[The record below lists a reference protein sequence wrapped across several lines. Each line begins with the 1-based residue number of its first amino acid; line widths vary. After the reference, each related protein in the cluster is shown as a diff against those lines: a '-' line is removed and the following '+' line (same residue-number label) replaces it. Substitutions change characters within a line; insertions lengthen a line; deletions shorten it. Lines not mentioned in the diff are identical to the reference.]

1 MQNNNGKDKKV
12 TFSKILLIVTG
23 AIFVSVGI
31 FVGYMYGSGKI
42 ANAYDTT
49 AIVTLITVTG
59 TIFASNLCW
68 YSKKSASENHY
79 KLRMSLYKESADV
92 RYEFNEKMAK
102 LIKDNDLTQCDIDE
116 IESKSDCDEFMCDAL
131 TNTVTEL
138 DTLRDISESEN
149 QIEQV

>member
-1 MQNNNGKDKKV
+1 MDNNGKDKKV
-12 TFSKILLIVTG
+12 TFSKILLMVTG
-23 AIFVSVGI
+23 TIFIAVGI
-31 FVGYMYGSGKI
+31 FVAYMYGSGKI

-102 LIKDNDLTQCDIDE
+102 LMKDYKLTQYDVDE
-116 IESKSDCDEFMCDAL
+116 IESKSNCDEFMNDAL
-131 TNTVTEL
+131 TNTVMEL
-138 DTLRDISESEN
+138 DTLQAISESEN
-149 QIEQV
+149 QIEHV